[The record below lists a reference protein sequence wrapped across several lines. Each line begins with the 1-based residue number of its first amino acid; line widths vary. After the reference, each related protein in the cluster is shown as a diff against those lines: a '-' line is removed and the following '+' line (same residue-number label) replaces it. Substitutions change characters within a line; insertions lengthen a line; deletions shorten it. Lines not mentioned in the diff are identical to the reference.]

1 MSTRGIPKK
10 SARLFR
16 ITHGVFGILFGAVA
30 AWLFATSR
38 APVVA
43 WIFAVA
49 AGFALLDTIIGW
61 RPSRD

>member
-1 MSTRGIPKK
+1 MATSGIPKK

-16 ITHGVFGILFGAVA
+16 ITHAVFAIIFGGVA

-43 WIFAVA
+43 WIFAIA
-49 AGFALLDTIIGW
+49 AAFALVDAVIGW
-61 RPSRD
+61 RRSRD